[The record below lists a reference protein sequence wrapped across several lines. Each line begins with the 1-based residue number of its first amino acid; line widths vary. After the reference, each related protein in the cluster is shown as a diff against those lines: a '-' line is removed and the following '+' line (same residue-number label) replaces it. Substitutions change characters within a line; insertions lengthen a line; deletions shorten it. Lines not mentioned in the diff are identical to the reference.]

1 MFKTYMQ
8 QYGLVV
14 YFKLLFYYGCWWQGE
29 LFVEQS
35 SGGLWSEENLV
46 GGKHDV
52 MKAKKNEEDQS
63 LIFIVMLAWTVYL
76 KVFDLP

>member
-1 MFKTYMQ
+1 MCRRVVCVLQ
-8 QYGLVV
+8 LWLLVA
-14 YFKLLFYYGCWWQGE
+14 GWQGE

-63 LIFIVMLAWTVYL
+63 LIFIVMLAWTMYL